1 MIHPCRK
8 EKIIQRVLAI
18 LSFHKIGDPG
28 PGGWNSWFYIPEKTF
43 TGHLRFLKD
52 NGWNVIDMP
61 AFLAGLRAPEKLSE
75 KAVLLTFDDG
85 YRSVRE
91 VALPWLRRFG
101 YPAVSFVSTGYIG
114 GLSTFDSGV
123 EPEEPICDWE
133 DLRELQRQGISIQS
147 HGVTHRGFSLM
158 GPVEQEE
165 ELLRSKVVL
174 ETHLGRRVEV
184 FAFPYGDNGG
194 NPQESAKTL
203 EKVGFRAACVYG
215 GGPNPLPIA
224 DTYRLT
230 RVAMGP
236 DTDLRTE
243 LEQK

>member
-1 MIHPCRK
+1 MIHPFRK
-8 EKIIQRVLAI
+8 ERIIQRVLAI

-43 TGHLRFLKD
+43 AGHLRFLKD
-52 NGWNVIDMP
+52 NNWNVIDVP
-61 AFLAGLRAPEKLSE
+61 AFLAGLRAFEKLPE
-75 KAVLLTFDDG
+75 RAVLLTFDDG

-114 GLSTFDSGV
+114 GCSTFDRGD

-133 DLRELQRQGISIQS
+133 DLRELQQQGISIQS
-147 HGVTHRGFSLM
+147 HGVTHRGFSSL
-158 GPVEQEE
+158 GPEEQEE
-165 ELLRSKVVL
+165 ELTRSKVML
-174 ETHLGRRVEV
+174 ESHLGSRVEV

-194 NPQESAKTL
+194 NPPESAKTL

-215 GGPNPLPIA
+215 GGPNPLPVA

>member
-1 MIHPCRK
+1 
-8 EKIIQRVLAI
+8 
-18 LSFHKIGDPG
+18 
-28 PGGWNSWFYIPEKTF
+28 
-43 TGHLRFLKD
+43 
-52 NGWNVIDMP
+52 
-61 AFLAGLRAPEKLSE
+61 
-75 KAVLLTFDDG
+75 
-85 YRSVRE
+85 
-91 VALPWLRRFG
+91 
-101 YPAVSFVSTGYIG
+101 
-114 GLSTFDSGV
+114 
-123 EPEEPICDWE
+123 
-133 DLRELQRQGISIQS
+133 
-147 HGVTHRGFSLM
+147 M

-215 GGPNPLPIA
+215 GGPNPLPVA
-224 DTYRLT
+224 DTYRLN

>member
-18 LSFHKIGDPG
+18 LSFHKIGAPG
-28 PGGWNSWFYIPEKTF
+28 PGGWNSWVYTP
-43 TGHLRFLKD
+43 
-52 NGWNVIDMP
+52 
-61 AFLAGLRAPEKLSE
+61 
-75 KAVLLTFDDG
+75 VL
-85 YRSVRE
+85 E
-91 VALPWLRRFG
+91 AALPWLRRFG

-114 GLSTFDSGV
+114 GLSTFDSGI

-174 ETHLGRRVEV
+174 ETHLGRRGEE
-184 FAFPYGDNGG
+184 FAFPY
-194 NPQESAKTL
+194 
-203 EKVGFRAACVYG
+203 V
-215 GGPNPLPIA
+215 
-224 DTYRLT
+224 
-230 RVAMGP
+230 
-236 DTDLRTE
+236 
-243 LEQK
+243 

>member
-43 TGHLRFLKD
+43 AGHLRFLKD
-52 NGWNVIDMP
+52 NNWNVIDVP
-61 AFLAGLRAPEKLSE
+61 AFLAGLRAFEKLPE
-75 KAVLLTFDDG
+75 RAVLLTFDDG

-114 GLSTFDSGV
+114 GCSTFDRGD

-133 DLRELQRQGISIQS
+133 DLRELQQQGISIQS
-147 HGVTHRGFSLM
+147 HGVTHRGFSSL
-158 GPVEQEE
+158 GPEEQEE
-165 ELLRSKVVL
+165 ELTRSKVVL
-174 ETHLGRRVEV
+174 EAQLGNRVEV

-194 NPQESAKTL
+194 NPPESAKTL

-215 GGPNPLPIA
+215 GGPNPLPVA